1 MQWTEKLISDSIM
14 NVVNST
20 HISHMPTRNEV
31 RSFYGNDALTN
42 KISKTYG
49 YYGWA
54 EKLNLPMKQN
64 DTLTGKIGEK
74 EATLLLE
81 SNGYEVKQ
89 MLQNYPF
96 DLLVNGLVKID
107 VKYSHLYRGP
117 NGDFYSFALRKKY
130 PSCDIYFLISEDG
143 RAFIVP
149 SKDVQQLQISIG
161 KIHSKYEKYL
171 WRYDIIDQ
179 LCNALSMIS

>member
-14 NVVNST
+14 NVVNSM
-20 HISHMPTRNEV
+20 HISHMPTRNEI
-31 RSFYGNDALTN
+31 RDFYGNDALTN
-42 KISKTYG
+42 KVSKTYG

-54 EKLNLPMKQN
+54 KKLKLPLKKN
-64 DTLTGKIGEK
+64 DTLTGKIGEE
-74 EATLLLE
+74 EAAQLLRA
-81 SNGYEVKQ
+81 NGYFVKQ
-89 MLQNYPF
+89 MPQNHPF

-117 NGDFYSFALRKKY
+117 SGDFYSFALRKKY
-130 PSCDIYFLISEDG
+130 PSCDIYFLISEDS

-149 SKDVQQLQISIG
+149 SKNVQQLQISVG
-161 KIHSKYEKYL
+161 KVHSKYEKYL

-179 LCNALSMIS
+179 LCNALSTIS